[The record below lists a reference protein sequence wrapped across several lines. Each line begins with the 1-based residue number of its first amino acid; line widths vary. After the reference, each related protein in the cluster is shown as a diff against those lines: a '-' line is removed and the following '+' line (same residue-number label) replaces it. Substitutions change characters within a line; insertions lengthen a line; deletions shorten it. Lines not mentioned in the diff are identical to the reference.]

1 MDNNRF
7 DIQIVTTTVK
17 KYNIYIFVVLLIL
30 LIINFWIISIAF
42 NYLVL
47 LWTIIAILA
56 LIYEYKHSKSLLLLA
71 TTLLFNDDGFSVIIE
86 DEHFNLKLKKEDVAS
101 IQFNKKT
108 NHIYVYQKENLLCD
122 FIVTEKSLNELYDIF
137 NSFGYNCE
145 FTSIN

>member
-30 LIINFWIISIAF
+30 LIINFWIISTAF

-56 LIYEYKHSKSLLLLA
+56 LIYEYKHSKSLLLLS
-71 TTLLFNDDGFSVIIE
+71 TTLLFNDDGFSIIIE
-86 DEHFNLKLKKEDVAS
+86 DEHFNLKLKKEDVTS
-101 IQFNKKT
+101 IQFNQKT
-108 NHIYVYQKENLLCD
+108 NHIID
-122 FIVTEKSLNELYDIF
+122 FLFDKHKYDWF
-137 NSFGYNCE
+137 FG
-145 FTSIN
+145 